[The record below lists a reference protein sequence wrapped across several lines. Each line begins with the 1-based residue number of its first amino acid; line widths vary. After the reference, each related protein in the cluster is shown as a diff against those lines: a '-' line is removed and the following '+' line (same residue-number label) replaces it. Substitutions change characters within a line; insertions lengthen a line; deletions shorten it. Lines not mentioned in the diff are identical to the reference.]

1 MQMRA
6 ETRNHTELDRKEE
19 VYEGNDIVA
28 YKLTWEEFNKEKDR
42 WNKKSL
48 IVCTLNKLNLGECDD
63 GAPFTAVNQA
73 VNVAKGLVNYRRE
86 RTLDR
91 ELNKL
96 GYKNKDLFKYNS
108 LKDLK
113 RITEK
118 QKLINNVKNN

>member
-1 MQMRA
+1 MQMRV

-118 QKLINNVKNN
+118 QKLINNVKDN